1 MSDVNPNQHGHGMF
15 NSVGNNGEEGVY
27 CIRNGNELSHATR
40 IHMGLPPNSIVY
52 YFDDV
57 NPNNATHLPMRV
69 VANPGSAA
77 KPLFGNQDHVVNP
90 NYATHHCMGVVAN
103 PGSAAKPLFGIHDQS
118 DLTNATHLPMRVV
131 ANHGSAA
138 KQLSCYV
145 SDVNPAN
152 ANHPSM
158 GVVANLGSAA
168 KTMHGNPDGS
178 KVENCVTDVNPANA
192 THHCMGVVA
201 NPGSAAKTMQGI
213 PVESQSLPNSTHGN
227 MNSNTNDSFTI
238 HRDHAY
244 YSGLFSGVQLGYC
257 NSMATSENS
266 KYFVSLPFFHK
277 SSTHSLRI
285 VTISLSSTR

>member
-1 MSDVNPNQHGHGMF
+1 MIHSQMSLASLLFSPRSYHFSLQKTQFVILSLYHRSDNTMNSNSTNSNCNATNPNRRTHVTSDVNPNQHGHGMF

-40 IHMGLPPNSIVY
+40 IHMGLPPNSFVY

-103 PGSAAKPLFGIHDQS
+103 PGSAAK
-118 DLTNATHLPMRVV
+118 
-131 ANHGSAA
+131 
-138 KQLSCYV
+138 
-145 SDVNPAN
+145 
-152 ANHPSM
+152 
-158 GVVANLGSAA
+158 
-168 KTMHGNPDGS
+168 
-178 KVENCVTDVNPANA
+178 
-192 THHCMGVVA
+192 
-201 NPGSAAKTMQGI
+201 TMQGI

-227 MNSNTNDSFTI
+227 MNSSTNDPFTI

-244 YSGLFSGVQLGYC
+244 YSGLFSGVKLGYC
-257 NSMATSENS
+257 TSTATSGNS